1 MKLRTRF
8 SAAGKAS
15 VVLLLMP
22 PALGGAA
29 QPEMRY
35 PERPVRMVVS
45 YAAGGGSDML
55 ARLIAPRLAQD
66 SGQSFIIDNRPGGNS
81 TIGTQLTAKAPKD
94 GYTIGVIDTALAINA
109 QLYEKLPY
117 DALKDFAG
125 VALLATSPLVLVVHP
140 AVPARSVKELV
151 ALAKSK
157 PGQIAFAAAGSG
169 TATSIASYLFKRVAD
184 IDIIHVPYKGGAP
197 SATALLGG
205 EVQASFAT
213 LPIMFN
219 HVKAGKAR
227 VLAVAGPRRFS
238 MLPDV
243 PTLDE
248 LGIQGVQ
255 GSSFWGVV
263 APAGTPQPIIQQL
276 NAMIVR
282 YNNTPEVKSQLVSMY
297 FDPGGNTGSAKDF
310 DVFLKQQIARWS
322 KAVRESGAKPD

>member
-1 MKLRTRF
+1 MKSRTRV

-81 TIGTQLTAKAPKD
+81 VIGTQLTAKAPKD

-140 AVPARSVKELV
+140 AVPARSVKELI

-243 PTLDE
+243 PTLCLLYTSPSPRD
-248 LGIQGVQ
+248 
-255 GSSFWGVV
+255 S
-263 APAGTPQPIIQQL
+263 
-276 NAMIVR
+276 
-282 YNNTPEVKSQLVSMY
+282 
-297 FDPGGNTGSAKDF
+297 
-310 DVFLKQQIARWS
+310 
-322 KAVRESGAKPD
+322 